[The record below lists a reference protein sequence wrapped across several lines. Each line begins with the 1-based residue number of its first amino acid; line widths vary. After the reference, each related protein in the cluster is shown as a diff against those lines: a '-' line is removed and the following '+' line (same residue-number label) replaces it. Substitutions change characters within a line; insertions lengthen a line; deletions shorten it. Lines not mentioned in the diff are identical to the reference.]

1 MRRIGRRSGGDHS
14 MTRRHGTRS
23 CASIKRTSLE
33 FYGVGVFC
41 ACARSAV
48 APVRTECV
56 VSEPAGIPA
65 ALHSTFSRPQPSNVS
80 RYTFLVVLGFF
91 VSRAP
96 RPSRACAACERL
108 SVVFDGLSVHLQVV
122 LRRHDAFCFSPRFC
136 RFADAREGAFER
148 RGLNYNLSLILTDPI
163 YSRRA
168 LSSSGN
174 T

>member
-96 RPSRACAACERL
+96 RPSRVLRVSVCL
-108 SVVFDGLSVHLQVV
+108 SSLTVCLCTCRWCFDGTTPF
-122 LRRHDAFCFSPRFC
+122 AF
-136 RFADAREGAFER
+136 R
-148 RGLNYNLSLILTDPI
+148 RGFAGSRTRAKARSNVEGLIII
-163 YSRRA
+163 YH
-168 LSSSGN
+168 
-174 T
+174 